1 VVLAFDY
8 AAAGQVIHNGVNGIL
23 ADCNNPT
30 SFINQS
36 AELMNAHLEL
46 DVLRKNARQT
56 TLDLSWKSVTAR
68 LNQNYHDLL
77 HSHAPQ
83 KNSSKA
89 LSLSE
94 ACSKL

>member
-1 VVLAFDY
+1 
-8 AAAGQVIHNGVNGIL
+8 VIQNGVNGML

-36 AELMNAHLEL
+36 IALLSKDLEFA
-46 DVLRKNARQT
+46 DLRKNARQT
-56 TLDLSWKSVTAR
+56 TLEFSWGSVTAK

-77 HSHAPQ
+77 HNHAPQ
-83 KNSSKA
+83 KNSSNS